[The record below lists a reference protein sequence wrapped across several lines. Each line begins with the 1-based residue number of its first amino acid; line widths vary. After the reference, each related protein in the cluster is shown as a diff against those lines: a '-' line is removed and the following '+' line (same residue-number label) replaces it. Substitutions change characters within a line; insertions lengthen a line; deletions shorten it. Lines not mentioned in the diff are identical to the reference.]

1 MLKYVAVAAA
11 SKMFSLNKNTKW
23 AYRQA
28 GNVVLNRM
36 RVADGLPERYVDR
49 ARWLVQTVE
58 THQILNPGD
67 RVLELGTGWMHWEA
81 TVLRLFY
88 DVEVTLY
95 DVVDCRLLGALRHYL
110 AGLATEVGSFQDI
123 VGTERVERAR
133 QLLDKAVAIESFESF
148 YELMDFTYVLDPD
161 GMLEAVEHGYQLAVS
176 SDVLEH
182 VPAPTLS
189 PYLARLLDVLVP
201 GGFSVHQIDLVDHFH
216 YFDTTM
222 SPKNY
227 YRYDDATWRR
237 RYESDL
243 QYWNRVQR
251 PDWLALF
258 EGAGFDL
265 VELQDV
271 SGDIGSIALAPR
283 YSQLSKTDLECMQ
296 LRVVHRRPGHDT
308 SS

>member
-1 MLKYVAVAAA
+1 MLKYAAVAAA
-11 SKMFSLNKNTKW
+11 SKMFSRNKGTKW

-81 TVLRLFY
+81 TVLRLFH

-95 DVVDCRLLGALRHYL
+95 DVVDCRLLGALRNYL
-110 AGLATEVGSFQDI
+110 AGLAMEVGSFQDI
-123 VGTERVERAR
+123 VGAQRVERAR
-133 QLLDKAVAIESFESF
+133 QLLDKAVAVESFESF
-148 YELMDFTYVLDPD
+148 YELMNFTYVVDPD
-161 GMLEAVEHGYQLAVS
+161 GMLEAVRPGYKLAVS

-189 PYLARLLDVLVP
+189 PYLARLLDDLVP
-201 GGFSVHQIDLVDHFH
+201 GGYSVHQIDLVDHFH

-251 PDWLALF
+251 PDWLSLF

-265 VELQDV
+265 IELQDV
-271 SGDIGSIALAPR
+271 TGDIGSITLAPR

-296 LRVVHRRPGHDT
+296 LRVVHQRPGHDH
-308 SS
+308 